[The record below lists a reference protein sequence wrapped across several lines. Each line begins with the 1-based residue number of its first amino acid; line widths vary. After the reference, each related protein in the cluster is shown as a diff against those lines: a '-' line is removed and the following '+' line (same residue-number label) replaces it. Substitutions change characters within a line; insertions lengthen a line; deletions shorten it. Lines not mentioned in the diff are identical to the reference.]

1 MYEKLAAYL
10 PALNGEK
17 HAEWVSGKTKDPSV
31 SPFGFLVYDETGEGV
46 MREVYRIVDRCPQL
60 ELNRYQAILEK
71 NGIHWSKNEM
81 EAADVSDWNEQGV
94 MALLVGILRADR
106 FVEGVYQEFLEN
118 GCIRKWIERL
128 KEIDEQK

>member
-1 MYEKLAAYL
+1 MYKKLAAYL

-17 HAEWVSGKTKDPSV
+17 HAKWVSGKTKDPSV
-31 SPFGFLVYDETGEGV
+31 SPFGFLVYDETGEGI
-46 MREVYRIVDRCPQL
+46 MHEVYRIVDRCPQL
-60 ELNRYQAILEK
+60 ELNRYQEILEK
-71 NGIHWSKNEM
+71 NGIRWSKNEM
-81 EAADVSDWNEQGV
+81 EAVDVSGWNEQGV